1 MYRQRGDYTTDRSLE
16 PPIFMPQET
25 QSENQVIDA
34 MFNELHEVID
44 RAEGNL
50 KSIKLLKVTA
60 KVREIIEKLEK
71 S

>member
-1 MYRQRGDYTTDRSLE
+1 MYRQRGDYTTDRSLD
-16 PPIFMPQET
+16 PIFMPQET